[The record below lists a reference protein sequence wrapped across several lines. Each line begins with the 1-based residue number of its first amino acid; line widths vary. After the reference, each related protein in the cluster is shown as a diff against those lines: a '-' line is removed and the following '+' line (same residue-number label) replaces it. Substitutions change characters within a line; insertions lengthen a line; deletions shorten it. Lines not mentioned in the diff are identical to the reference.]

1 VPEPSA
7 FEFDITIEKV
17 KRRKWPGTDQIQAEI
32 IKAGGRTIR
41 CEIHR
46 LINSIWNKEVLP
58 EEWKE
63 SIIAPIYKM
72 GDEKDF
78 SN

>member
-1 VPEPSA
+1 M
-7 FEFDITIEKV
+7 IKV
-17 KRRKWPGTDQIQAEI
+17 
-32 IKAGGRTIR
+32 GGRTIR
-41 CEIHR
+41 CGIYT
-46 LINSIWNKEVLP
+46 LINSIWNKEDLS
-58 EEWKE
+58 EEWKL